1 MHHTHHTGIS
11 HQQKGTTPVKPTKI
25 SAALATAT
33 ITTTLLTPTAQALQP
48 GDKYVAL
55 GDSYAS
61 TGTIT
66 QPVPGSTPACVKDQD
81 NYPHQLAKQ
90 LNLQLDDASCAWAFT
105 YQ

>member
-1 MHHTHHTGIS
+1 M
-11 HQQKGTTPVKPTKI
+11 KPTKI

-66 QPVPGSTPACVKDQD
+66 LGRNTQTKKKA
-81 NYPHQLAKQ
+81 H
-90 LNLQLDDASCAWAFT
+90 LQLETTSNIVVA
-105 YQ
+105 